1 MSGTPGTSGSGGSGQ
16 TTQTGSDDLVA
27 RVVALVELKR
37 RFNEKELTPM
47 GERIAN
53 ARFWEKM
60 RGILFVN
67 GASVGAAQLDGLA
80 TAVIHDNPD
89 DAFDSVI
96 TLIPWPVL

>member
-1 MSGTPGTSGSGGSGQ
+1 MCGTPGTSGSGGSGQ

-27 RVVALVELKR
+27 RVVALVELER

-60 RGILFVN
+60 RGVLFVN
-67 GASVGAAQLDGLA
+67 GASVRAAQLDGLA
-80 TAVIHDNPD
+80 TAMTPTPPMLST
-89 DAFDSVI
+89 A
-96 TLIPWPVL
+96 